1 MNILPSTRFLKV
13 LNKQPVDRT
22 PIWLMRQAG
31 RYLPEYRAIRQQ
43 AGSFLKLCK
52 TPELAMEVTLQPL
65 RRYPLDAAI
74 IFSDILTIPDAMGCE
89 LYFVEGEGPKFAKPV
104 RTLLDVNN
112 LILPSVEAGG
122 GESLHYVMQAIELTV
137 EALASKIP
145 LIGFCGSPFTVA
157 TYMVEGS
164 ASKTFSIIKK
174 MMYQD
179 PSVLHALL
187 DKLTQ
192 ASIVYLK
199 GQIQSGVQTV
209 MIFDTWGGI
218 LSTPCYHAF
227 SLDYMQK
234 MVATLKS
241 EYPLIPIILFTKNGG
256 GWLES
261 MALTGCDALGL
272 DWTMPLDK
280 ARARVGDQVILQG
293 NCDPA
298 ILFADPAQIRDEVA
312 WTLASFGPIKASSGH
327 IFNLG
332 HGLLPNLDPA
342 HVEALIEAV
351 IELSPQYHTHATS
364 VMNHV

>member
-1 MNILPSTRFLKV
+1 MNIIPSTRFLKV
-13 LNKQPVDRT
+13 LAKQPVDRT

-31 RYLPEYRAIRQQ
+31 RYLPEYRAIRSQ

-104 RTLLDVNN
+104 RTLEDIEN
-112 LILPSVEAGG
+112 LRLPTLEGNAP
-122 GESLHYVMQAIELTV
+122 ESLEYVMNAVKLTV
-137 EALASKIP
+137 SELASKIP

-164 ASKTFSIIKK
+164 ASKTFSVIKK
-174 MMYQD
+174 MMYEE
-179 PSVLHALL
+179 PSMLHALL
-187 DKLTQ
+187 EKLTQ
-192 ASIVYLK
+192 ASIIYLK
-199 GQIQSGVQTV
+199 GQIAAGAQTV

-218 LSTPCYHAF
+218 LSTPCYHEF
-227 SLDYMQK
+227 SLSYMQK
-234 MVATLKS
+234 MVSALKQA
-241 EYPLIPIILFTKNGG
+241 YPLIPVILFTKNGG

-280 ARARVGDQVILQG
+280 ARARVGSQVILQG
-293 NCDPA
+293 NCDPS
-298 ILFADPAQIRDEVA
+298 ILFANPKRIRQEVA
-312 WTLASFGPIKASSGH
+312 DTLAAFGKPQNGSGH

-342 HVEALIEAV
+342 HVEALIQAV
-351 IELSPQYHTHATS
+351 IELSPQYY
-364 VMNHV
+364 NGEILCQ